1 MDLSAAVLGRHAV
14 AYLIERQRSAV
25 LVIGRDV
32 FDRAALAH
40 VDCFNFTAAAT
51 LSRALT
57 KEIRAKDTRDVFD
70 NVDPLRLALPRLGPV
85 ALAVLGA
92 AFQAKKIGGATPLL
106 AWFEKHRGE
115 RQRVITFSSIKA
127 HDAKIAAASRDRRQ
141 KRRA

>member
-1 MDLSAAVLGRHAV
+1 MDLSAAVLGRPAV
-14 AYLIERQRSAV
+14 AYLIERQHSAV
-25 LVIGRDV
+25 LTIGRDV

-40 VDCFNFTAAAT
+40 VECFNFTAAAT
-51 LSRALT
+51 LSRVLT

-70 NVDPLRLALPRLGPV
+70 NVDPLRFALPRLGPV

-92 AFQAKKIGGATPLL
+92 AFQANKIGSATPLL

-115 RQRVITFSSIKA
+115 RRLITFSSIKA
-127 HDAKIAAASRDRRQ
+127 HDAKLAAASRASRP